1 MTWTVLD
8 WAEIFT
14 AVGTISLS
22 VVTVWITIHQ
32 NRKAKRDKIENWKDS
47 YLNSHYGYVMKE
59 IGEIQNQIGSIDEPF
74 GFERL
79 HTLLNHWGIFNESL
93 LIKDN
98 NSLEVKQLN
107 DENNITL
114 RHIKSGYKALDKKI
128 NEINSMEQRYKDSIR
143 EDLQN
148 LIDLLYRECKSEF
161 EGWTVKPDIYKPIEN
176 VLQRNVEPKTTRENT
191 PVIKEINIAAL
202 ADSLLESIIEG
213 GSDIR
218 AEKEAFGRKADSFNV
233 SLTIKTGSLG
243 EFKKLSEVVAASQ
256 NYDVT
261 DKELLKFRKIWINLN
276 AELKKIE
283 KIYEERERIM
293 SNYKELKE
301 CLTSD
306 ILNKY
311 GAGYRI
317 MGECE
322 ICKLIKDAKEDEIR
336 PYVN

>member
-161 EGWTVKPDIYKPIEN
+161 EDWTVKPDIYKPIEN

-317 MGECE
+317 MGECDM
-322 ICKLIKDAKEDEIR
+322 CKLTKDAKEDEIR

>member
-32 NRKAKRDKIENWKDS
+32 NRKAKSDKIENWKDS

-79 HTLLNHWGIFNESL
+79 YTLLNHWGIFDESL

-107 DENNITL
+107 DENNIAL
-114 RHIKSGYKALDKKI
+114 RHIKSGYPVLDKKI
-128 NEINSMEQRYKDSIR
+128 NEINKMEERYKDCIR
-143 EDLQN
+143 KNLQN
-148 LIDLLYRECKSEF
+148 FIDSLYRECKSEF
-161 EGWTVKPDIYKPIEN
+161 EDWTVKPNIYKPIEN
-176 VLQRNVEPKTTRENT
+176 VLPRMVEPETTKENT
-191 PVIKEINIAAL
+191 PVIKKIDFTTL
-202 ADSLLESIIEG
+202 TDSLLESIIDG

-218 AEKEAFGRKADSFNV
+218 AEKEAFGTKVDSFNI
-233 SLTIKTGSLG
+233 SLALKKGNSL
-243 EFKKLSEVVAASQ
+243 EFRRLSKVVATTQ
-256 NYDVT
+256 NYVVT

-276 AELKKIE
+276 AELKKLK
-283 KIYEERERIM
+283 KIYEGRERIM
-293 SNYKELKE
+293 SNYEELRE
-301 CLTSD
+301 HLTSD

-317 MGECE
+317 MGECDM
-322 ICKLIKDAKEDEIR
+322 CKLTKDAKEDEIR